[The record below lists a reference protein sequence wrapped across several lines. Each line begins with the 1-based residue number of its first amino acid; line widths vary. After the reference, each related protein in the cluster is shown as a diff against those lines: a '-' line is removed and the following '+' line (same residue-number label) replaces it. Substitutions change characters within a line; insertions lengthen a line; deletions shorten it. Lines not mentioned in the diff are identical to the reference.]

1 MNLICDWND
10 GKNLYIHYRMLN
22 FHARRG
28 MTVDKVHEIILFRQS
43 KWLKKYTNSISQ
55 EEI

>member
-10 GKNLYIHYRMLN
+10 GRNLYIHYRMLN

-43 KWLKKYTNSISQ
+43 KWLKKHTNSLSQ